1 MNSDIVVLIPHFNNL
16 AGLRKSLDSIIF
28 PAKVD
33 VLIVDD
39 GSKEKPNTAA
49 FNEIFADKLN
59 LHFIFNKQNLGIE
72 NTLNK
77 GLSYILKYMSCKYIA
92 RLDCGDICDPNRFIK
107 QKHFLDANEEVH
119 LIGSWVEFFYEDETL
134 YTYKAPSRHKDITN
148 NMFLKCSFIHP
159 SVMFRT
165 KSLSIIGLYPVEYR
179 AAEDY
184 AFFFRFVKKFKT
196 HILPEVLTYCE
207 LNPKGISRTKRAV
220 QQKSKIKVI
229 MANRSISPYFFLGLL
244 RNFSMLL
251 LPYSVVAK
259 AKAIFLK

>member
-1 MNSDIVVLIPHFNNL
+1 MDSNIVVLIPHFNNQ
-16 AGLRKSLDSIIF
+16 AGLRDSLNSILF
-28 PAKVD
+28 SAKVD

-39 GSKEKPNTAA
+39 GSREKPNITE
-49 FNEIFADKLN
+49 FNEIFLDNLN
-59 LHFIFNKQNLGIE
+59 LHFIFNEQNLGIE

-77 GLSYILKYMSCKYIA
+77 GLSYILKNMSSKYIA

-107 QKHFLDANEEVH
+107 QKDFLDANEEVY
-119 LIGSWVEFFYEDETL
+119 LIGSWVEFFYKDKTI
-134 YTYKAPSRHKDITN
+134 YTYKAPSRHNDIIN

-159 SVMFRT
+159 SIMFRT
-165 KSLSIIGLYPVEYR
+165 EALYTIGLYPLEYE

-207 LNPKGISRTKRAV
+207 LNPKGISRTKRSV
-220 QQKSKIKVI
+220 QLKSKIKVI
-229 MANRSISPYFFLGLL
+229 MANRSVSPYFFLGLL

-251 LPYSVVAK
+251 LPNSIVAK